1 MSFPSLAIYFGF
13 TSTQIRPGHLPK
25 SHSHYKEFL
34 DLRGDGRVVLY
45 KRADHQNPKWTVRL
59 KIPTTEGFVVK
70 STRTTD
76 DFEARR
82 FAEDLYYRLE
92 GRARRGEPI
101 NSPTFR
107 RVFAEWARVPVAEQ
121 VVRTARYVNGNV
133 RRVEIWALQHFADTT
148 IDRVT
153 EARLADYVDWR
164 LSQPRRPAIV
174 TLKNERT
181 AIRQLLGFA
190 KRRGYVSEV
199 PEFVIKSGKNNAR
212 PDIPEVEWHRL
223 TRFLPLYVD
232 RAQDKRR
239 QRERFYLA
247 LYILIMGNT
256 GIRIGEARRLKWRD
270 VSTTRTLTDEV
281 RAILSVRGKT
291 GEREVVCNKGVERYL
306 DELRSFRSDELG
318 LPPQDQEY
326 VFCHPGGAPVGSFK
340 GGFQRALKEAGV
352 LYASDDKKRVPYSLR
367 HTYATM
373 RISEGVS
380 VFQLAANMGTS
391 VEMLEDFYGK
401 KRMRD
406 PKMATEVTKDR
417 RRQNT

>member
-1 MSFPSLAIYFGF
+1 M
-13 TSTQIRPGHLPK
+13 PK
-25 SHSHYKEFL
+25 SHSHYKDFL

-45 KRADHQNPKWTVRL
+45 KRADHENPKWTVRL
-59 KIPTTEGFVVK
+59 KIPDVPGFVVK
-70 STRTTD
+70 STKTTD

-92 GRARRGEPI
+92 GKARRGEPI

-107 RVFAEWARVPVAEQ
+107 RVFSEWSKISAADRES
-121 VVRTARYVNGNV
+121 RNARYLDGSV
-133 RRVEIWALQHFADTT
+133 RRVELWGLKYFGDLT
-148 IDRVT
+148 INQID
-153 EARLADYVDWR
+153 ENRLAGFVDWR
-164 LSQPRRPAIV
+164 LSQPRKPAIV
-174 TLKNERT
+174 TIKNERN
-181 AIRQLLGFA
+181 AIRQLLKFA
-190 KRRGYVSEV
+190 KRKGYIQIV
-199 PEFVIKSGKNNAR
+199 PEVHIKSGKVNAR

-256 GIRIGEARRLKWRD
+256 GLRIGEARRLKWRD

-306 DELRSFRSDELG
+306 DELRSFRTEELG
-318 LPPQDQEY
+318 NPPPDQEY
-326 VFCHPGGAPVGSFK
+326 VFCHPSGAPVGSFK

-352 LYASDDKKRVPYSLR
+352 LYASDGKKRVPYSLR

-373 RISEGVS
+373 RIAEGVS

-406 PKMATEVTKDR
+406 PKMATEVTKNR
-417 RRQNT
+417 SRERIE

>member
-1 MSFPSLAIYFGF
+1 
-13 TSTQIRPGHLPK
+13 
-25 SHSHYKEFL
+25 
-34 DLRGDGRVVLY
+34 VLY

-59 KIPTTEGFVVK
+59 KIPTTDGFVVK
-70 STRTTD
+70 STKTTD

-92 GRARRGEPI
+92 GKARRGEPI

-107 RVFAEWARVPVAEQ
+107 KVFSEWSNISRAERES
-121 VVRTARYVNGNV
+121 RNARYLTGNV
-133 RRVEIWALQHFADTT
+133 RRVELWGLRYFGDTDINQ
-148 IDRVT
+148 ID
-153 EARLADYVDWR
+153 ENSLASFVDWR
-164 LSQPRRPAIV
+164 LSQPRKPTIV
-174 TLKNERT
+174 TIKNERN
-181 AIRQLLGFA
+181 AVRQLLKFA
-190 KRRGYVSEV
+190 KRKGYVQHV
-199 PEFVIKSGKNNAR
+199 PELHIKSGKVNAR
-212 PDIPEVEWHRL
+212 PDIPDAEWRRL
-223 TRFLPLYVD
+223 CDYLPIYVD

-247 LYILIMGNT
+247 LYILVMSNT
-256 GIRIGEARRLKWRD
+256 GIRIGEARRLRWRD

-306 DELRSFRSDELG
+306 DELRSFRTGELG
-318 LPPQDQEY
+318 FPPPDQEY
-326 VFCHPGGAPVGSFK
+326 VFCHPSGAPVGSFK

-352 LYASDDKKRVPYSLR
+352 LFASNGEKRVPYSLR

-373 RISEGVS
+373 RLSEGVS

-417 RRQNT
+417 RSERTT

>member
-1 MSFPSLAIYFGF
+1 
-13 TSTQIRPGHLPK
+13 
-25 SHSHYKEFL
+25 
-34 DLRGDGRVVLY
+34 VLY
-45 KRADHQNPKWTVRL
+45 KRSDHQNPKWTVRL
-59 KIPTTEGFVVK
+59 RIPETTGFVVK
-70 STRTTD
+70 STKTTN

-92 GRARRGEPI
+92 GKARRGEPI

-107 RVFAEWARVPVAEQ
+107 RVFAEWSRVPVADQ
-121 VVRTARYVNGNV
+121 VIRSARYVNGNV
-133 RRVEIWALQHFADTT
+133 RRVEIWALRYFADTT
-148 IDRVT
+148 IERVT

-164 LSQPRRPAIV
+164 LSQPRRPAVV

-181 AIRQLLGFA
+181 AIRQLLKFA
-190 KRRGYVSEV
+190 KRKGYLREV
-199 PEFVIKSGKNNAR
+199 PEFLIKSGRTNAR
-212 PDIPEVEWHRL
+212 PDIPEPEWHRL

-239 QRERFYLA
+239 LRERFYLA
-247 LYILIMGNT
+247 LYILILGNT

-291 GEREVVCNKGVERYL
+291 GEREVVCNRGVERYL
-306 DELRSFRSDELG
+306 DELRTYRSEELG
-318 LPPQDQEY
+318 NPPPDQEY
-326 VFCHPGGAPVGSFK
+326 VFCHPSGISVGSFK
-340 GGFQRALKEAGV
+340 GGFQRVLKEVGI
-352 LYASDDKKRVPYSLR
+352 LIASDGKKRVPYSLR

-373 RISEGVS
+373 RIAEGVS

-391 VEMLEDFYGK
+391 VEMIEDFYGK

-406 PKMATEVTKDR
+406 PKTATEVTMNR
-417 RRQNT
+417 RTYAR

>member
-1 MSFPSLAIYFGF
+1 
-13 TSTQIRPGHLPK
+13 LPR
-25 SHSHYKEFL
+25 SHSHYRDFL

-45 KRADHQNPKWTVRL
+45 KRADHANPKWTVRL
-59 KIPTTEGFVVK
+59 KIPETEGFVVK
-70 STRTTD
+70 STKTTD

-92 GRARRGEPI
+92 GKTRRGEPI

-107 RVFAEWARVPVAEQ
+107 KVFTEWAKVPVADQ

-133 RRVEIWALQHFADTT
+133 RRVELWALQYFADLT

-153 EARLADYVDWR
+153 EAKLADYVDWR

-181 AIRQLLGFA
+181 AIRQLLRFA
-190 KRRGYVSEV
+190 KRRGYISEF
-199 PEFVIKSGKNNAR
+199 PEFVIKSGKTNAR
-212 PDIPEVEWHRL
+212 PDIPETEWHRL
-223 TRFLPLYVD
+223 TRFLPGYVD
-232 RAQDKRR
+232 RAKDKRR
-239 QRERFYLA
+239 RRERFYLT
-247 LYILIMGNT
+247 LYILILGNT
-256 GIRIGEARRLKWRD
+256 GIRIGEARRLRWRD
-270 VSTTRTLTDEV
+270 ISATRTLTDEV

-306 DELRSFRSDELG
+306 DELRSFRTDELG
-318 LPPQDQEY
+318 ELPPDQEY
-326 VFCHPGGAPVGSFK
+326 VFCHPSGDLIGSFK

-352 LYASDDKKRVPYSLR
+352 LHASDGKKRVPYSLR

-406 PKMATEVTKDR
+406 PKMATEVTKNR
-417 RRQNT
+417 SEERIE